1 MISGIAHDMAA
12 DAPRSTG
19 SGSRPHGSDHAA
31 LVALGGLAA
40 AVAAT
45 AWWRAAHAYQLRGRT
60 VLITGGVRGLGLLL
74 AREFGRRGAR
84 LAIVSRTP
92 SEIGRAEDQL
102 RASGL
107 DVIAEC
113 CDVRDPR
120 AVADLVRLVV
130 GRTGRLDVV
139 VNNAGVIQAAPFEHA
154 QLEDFQ
160 ESLDTHFWGP
170 LYLTREALPFLRRAP
185 GGARLLNIS
194 SFGGRVGVPHLAAY
208 SAGKFALVGLSE
220 TLRAEL
226 HKDGVLVTTAT
237 PGLMR
242 TGSHGKILVRGQHE
256 KEALWFGAGVATP
269 LTSMSGTR
277 AARELVDACV
287 AGRAHAT
294 PGLQFR
300 LAEIAETLVPQLAAG
315 VKAIIAGRLLPGP
328 SDRATGEVRRATSE
342 VGFGWLTPLLP
353 NAAARANNEIR

>member
-1 MISGIAHDMAA
+1 MPHTSSSSE
-12 DAPRSTG
+12 RS
-19 SGSRPHGSDHAA
+19 HAA
-31 LVALGGLAA
+31 WVALGGLAA
-40 AVAAT
+40 LGAA
-45 AWWRAAHAYQLRGRT
+45 AWLDRRDRRYDLHGRT

-84 LAIVSRTP
+84 LVVVSRTA
-92 SEIGRAEDQL
+92 SDVVRAEADL
-102 RASGL
+102 RGAGH
-107 DVIAEC
+107 DVLAEC

-120 AVADLVRLVV
+120 AVADLVQAIT

-139 VNNAGVIQAAPFEHA
+139 VNNAGVIQAAPFDDA

-170 LYLTREALPFLRRAP
+170 LYLIREALPHLRRAP
-185 GGARLLNIS
+185 GGARVLNIS

-208 SAGKFALVGLSE
+208 ASGKFALVGLSE

-226 HKDGVLVTTAT
+226 VTDNVLVTTAT

-242 TGSHGKILVRGQHE
+242 TGSHGRILVRGQHA
-256 KEALWFGAGVATP
+256 KETLWFGAGVATP
-269 LTSMSGTR
+269 LTSMSGPR
-277 AARELVDACV
+277 AARQLVDACV

-300 LAEIAETLVPQLAAG
+300 LAEVLDVLTPRMTASLKALLASHVLPSAVG
-315 VKAIIAGRLLPGP
+315 TARGR
-328 SDRATGEVRRATSE
+328 VRRRTSD
-342 VGFGWLTPLLP
+342 VGFGWLTPFLP
-353 NAAARANNEIR
+353 NGAAAANNELG